1 MEVIQ
6 LQSLPRHY
14 TRLSAVVWC
23 RLVEPIASVQA
34 YSLPFLINPVSI
46 FHSLFIYIF
55 YVSIDHPLSVGSAAA
70 MVRTIFP
77 FHKPAFL
84 PPSITFLIMPIAVL
98 CILSVVALL
107 CGSEARKSRWRRG
120 EKTVRLGDN
129 KKRVARH
136 QSNLSSK
143 APLLAK
149 RISSRHV
156 QD

>member
-1 MEVIQ
+1 
-6 LQSLPRHY
+6 
-14 TRLSAVVWC
+14 
-23 RLVEPIASVQA
+23 
-34 YSLPFLINPVSI
+34 
-46 FHSLFIYIF
+46 
-55 YVSIDHPLSVGSAAA
+55 

-98 CILSVVALL
+98 SILSVVALL

-129 KKRVARH
+129 KKRVARL

-143 APLLAK
+143 ALLLAK
-149 RISSRHV
+149 MISWRKV
-156 QD
+156 QDEGQEDEDGDDDEEAVWRKTIIKGEKCRPLDFSGKILYDSDGNLIPDSPQPSK

>member
-1 MEVIQ
+1 
-6 LQSLPRHY
+6 
-14 TRLSAVVWC
+14 
-23 RLVEPIASVQA
+23 
-34 YSLPFLINPVSI
+34 
-46 FHSLFIYIF
+46 
-55 YVSIDHPLSVGSAAA
+55 

-129 KKRVARH
+129 KKRVARL

-143 APLLAK
+143 ALLLAK
-149 RISSRHV
+149 MISWRKV
-156 QD
+156 QDEGQEDEDGDDDEEAVWRKTIIKGEKCRPLDFSGKILYDSDGNLIPDSPRPSK